1 MGWGYDVV
9 IPMNERDPSRSVNE
23 KNKARSRA
31 IKTRVASP
39 GIIQSFDPE
48 TQTVSVQLAIRE
60 KRYNDGEET
69 WEEVPLLVDVP
80 IVFPRAGGYLLTL
93 PVQKGDECLVV
104 FGDNCM
110 DAWWQSG
117 GVQNQIDCRRHDL
130 SDGYAIPGPW
140 SQPRIVPNYSTKS
153 AQLRTESGEAYIE
166 LSGNSI
172 NIVGGTVSILGSS
185 VVIGGSTM
193 IDGKNFIGHKH
204 SGVETGGGNT
214 GGVA

>member
-1 MGWGYDVV
+1 M

-23 KNKARSRA
+23 ENKARSRA

-39 GIIQSFDPE
+39 GIIQSFDST

-69 WEEVPLLVDVP
+69 WEDVPLLVDVP
-80 IVFPRAGGYLLTL
+80 VVFPRAGGYLLTL
-93 PVQKGDECLVV
+93 PIAPGDECLVI

-140 SQPRIVPNYSTKS
+140 SQPRVISNYSTKS
-153 AQLRTESGEAYIE
+153 AQLRTENGEAYIE
-166 LSGNSI
+166 LSGNAI
-172 NIVGGTVSILGSS
+172 NLVGGVITIQGSS
-185 VVIGGSTM
+185 VVIGGSTT
-193 IDGKNFIGHKH
+193 IDGKSFIGHTH
-204 SGVETGGGNT
+204 TGVETGGGNT

>member
-1 MGWGYDVV
+1 
-9 IPMNERDPSRSVNE
+9 MNERDPSRSVNE
-23 KNKARSRA
+23 ENKARSRA

-39 GIIQSFDPE
+39 GIIQSFDST

-69 WEEVPLLVDVP
+69 WEDVPLLVDVP
-80 IVFPRAGGYLLTL
+80 VVFPRAGGYLLTL
-93 PVQKGDECLVV
+93 PIAPGDECLVI

-140 SQPRIVPNYSTKS
+140 SQPRVISNYSTKS
-153 AQLRTESGEAYIE
+153 AQLRTENGEAYIE
-166 LSGNSI
+166 LSGNAI
-172 NIVGGTVSILGSS
+172 NLVGGVITIQGSS
-185 VVIGGSTM
+185 VVIGGSTT
-193 IDGKNFIGHKH
+193 IDGKRFIGHTH
-204 SGVETGGGNT
+204 TGVETGGGNT

>member
-1 MGWGYDVV
+1 M

-23 KNKARSRA
+23 ENKARSRA

-93 PVQKGDECLVV
+93 PVQKGDECLVI

-140 SQPRIVPNYSTKS
+140 SQPRVIPNYSTKS
-153 AQLRTESGEAYIE
+153 AQLRTENGEAYIE
-166 LSGNSI
+166 LSGNAI
-172 NIVGGTVSILGSS
+172 NLVGGAITIQGNS
-185 VVIGGSTM
+185 VVIGGSTT
-193 IDGKNFIGHKH
+193 IDGKGFIGHQHGGVK
-204 SGVETGGGNT
+204 SGGDNT

>member
-1 MGWGYDVV
+1 M

-23 KNKARSRA
+23 ENKARSRA

-39 GIIQSFDPE
+39 GIIQSFDST

-69 WEEVPLLVDVP
+69 WEDVPLLVDVP
-80 IVFPRAGGYLLTL
+80 VVFPRAGGYLLTL
-93 PVQKGDECLVV
+93 PIAPGDECLVI

-140 SQPRIVPNYSTKS
+140 SQPRVIPNYSTKS
-153 AQLRTESGEAYIE
+153 TQLRTENGEAYIE
-166 LSGNSI
+166 LSGNAI
-172 NIVGGTVSILGSS
+172 NLVGGVITIQGSS
-185 VVIGGSTM
+185 VVIGGSTT
-193 IDGKNFIGHKH
+193 IDGKSFIGHTH
-204 SGVETGGGNT
+204 TGVETGGGNT

>member
-1 MGWGYDVV
+1 
-9 IPMNERDPSRSVNE
+9 MNERDPSRSVNE
-23 KNKARSRA
+23 ENKARSRA

-39 GIIQSFDPE
+39 GIIQSFDST

-69 WEEVPLLVDVP
+69 WEDVPLLVDVP
-80 IVFPRAGGYLLTL
+80 VVFPRAGGYLLTL
-93 PVQKGDECLVV
+93 PIAPGDECLVI

-140 SQPRIVPNYSTKS
+140 SQPRVISNYSTKS
-153 AQLRTESGEAYIE
+153 AQLRTENGEAYIE
-166 LSGNSI
+166 LSGNAI
-172 NIVGGTVSILGSS
+172 NLVGGVITIQGSS
-185 VVIGGSTM
+185 VVIGGSTT
-193 IDGKNFIGHKH
+193 IDGKSFIGHTH
-204 SGVETGGGNT
+204 TGVETGGGNT

>member
-1 MGWGYDVV
+1 M

-23 KNKARSRA
+23 ENKARSRA

-39 GIIQSFDPE
+39 GIIQSFDSI
-48 TQTVSVQLAIRE
+48 TQTASVQLAIRE
-60 KRYNDGEET
+60 KRYNDGEEI
-69 WEEVPLLVDVP
+69 WEDVPLLVDVP
-80 IVFPRAGGYLLTL
+80 VVFPRAGGYLLTL
-93 PVQKGDECLVV
+93 PIAPGDECLVI

-140 SQPRIVPNYSTKS
+140 SQPRVIPNYSTKS
-153 AQLRTESGEAYIE
+153 AQLRTENGEAYIE
-166 LSGNSI
+166 LSGNAI
-172 NIVGGTVSILGSS
+172 NLMGGVITIQGSS
-185 VVIGGSTM
+185 VVIDGSTT
-193 IDGKNFIGHKH
+193 IDGKSFIGHTH
-204 SGVETGGGNT
+204 TGVEIGGGNT

>member
-1 MGWGYDVV
+1 M
-9 IPMNERDPSRSVNE
+9 IPMNERDPSGSVNE
-23 KNKARSRA
+23 ENKARSRA

-39 GIIQSFDPE
+39 GIIQCFDPVS
-48 TQTVSVQLAIRE
+48 QTVTVQLAIRE

-93 PVQKGDECLVV
+93 PIQKGDECLVV

-117 GVQNQIDCRRHDL
+117 GIQNQIDCRRHDL

-140 SQPRIVPNYSTKS
+140 SQPRVVQNYSTKS

-166 LSGNSI
+166 LAGNAI
-172 NIVGGTVSILGSS
+172 NIVGGTVTIQGSS
-185 VVIGGSTM
+185 VIIGGSTT

-204 SGVETGGGNT
+204 GGVETGGGNT